1 MNPILSPINYNN
13 IDNDITSDGSI
24 FKEVISTDNE
34 WLSPEPTN
42 NVNIEY
48 KINDDNSLLYSGILN
63 KLDDYLVT
71 CITSMSLNETSIF
84 KVKTSLINQRFE
96 ELTDDYTN
104 IKIKLIAFNETINI
118 TQKLKKVVLQ
128 NGTGIK
134 SPISADIVNFKIVKL
149 ESNVDIYNSNTKL
162 LLNNVEI
169 QSEQFY
175 KYTEIDG
182 VKDTIL
188 SMKQNEI
195 CYFNYNDTEKDI
207 NSEYLIELCDWEPIL
222 MLDISKNIYAKIT
235 KKVETHIFDI
245 PVYDSIL
252 EYQIADS
259 YEELDNN
266 TTQHNVSEYKETYIL
281 DKCMANMKIG
291 EECILYEEDDKQRY
305 IRLLNITLPIDPST
319 LKPLE
324 KFNYAMEKK
333 EKGNKLFKREFY
345 DLAIGHYT
353 GALEGIK
360 VVDQVQLNEDNQEMI
375 PINTEE
381 KELQLINC
389 EKPEIK
395 DKAIEMVETENGLE
409 IQNKN
414 IPHEITKV
422 EPKDKN
428 IDVQKLYSTLHLNI
442 SLCNLKLKKYREVIT
457 SCKEAIR
464 FDNQNPKLY
473 YRLGYSYLQ
482 LNELDDAEKYLMY
495 ASSFNE
501 NNYEI
506 KRALLELKK
515 SQNIHRRKERELY
528 QGKLLTSKKT
538 INESKQNIINEISQL
553 AASTAISA
561 AADAHISAQVAE
573 TAASIA
579 ESTSNLETNKQESQ
593 IYEF

>member
-1 MNPILSPINYNN
+1 MNPILSPINYSN
-13 IDNDITSDGSI
+13 IDNDITSNGSI
-24 FKEVISTDNE
+24 YKEVLSSDNE
-34 WLSPEPTN
+34 WLSPESIN

-48 KINDDNSLLYSGILN
+48 KVNEDNSTLYSGILN
-63 KLDDYLVT
+63 QLDDYLVT
-71 CITSMSLNETSIF
+71 CITSMSINETSIF

-96 ELTDDYTN
+96 ELTDEYTH
-104 IKIKLIAFNETINI
+104 IKIKLIFFNEIVDI
-118 TQKLKKVVLQ
+118 TKNLQKIVLQ

-134 SPISADIVNFKIVKL
+134 SPISADIVNFKLVKL
-149 ESNVDIYNSNTKL
+149 ESNLDIYNSNIKSQL
-162 LLNNVEI
+162 DNVEI

-175 KYTEIDG
+175 KYTEIEG

-188 SMKQNEI
+188 SMNQNEI
-195 CYFNYNDTEKDI
+195 CYFNYKNKEEDTC
-207 NSEYLIELCDWEPIL
+207 SEYLIELCDWESIL

-235 KKVETHIFDI
+235 KKVETHLFNI

-252 EYQIADS
+252 EYQIADT

-291 EECILYEEDDKQRY
+291 EECILYEEDNKERC
-305 IRLLNITLPIDPST
+305 IRLLNITLPIDPSK
-319 LKPLE
+319 LKPIE
-324 KFNYAMEKK
+324 KFNYALEKK
-333 EKGNKLFKREFY
+333 DKGNKLFKREFY

-375 PINTEE
+375 PVTIGEQ
-381 KELQLINC
+381 KLELITC
-389 EKPEIK
+389 DKPEIK
-395 DKAIEMVETENGLE
+395 DESIEMVETENGLE

-414 IPHEITKV
+414 IPSEVTKV

-442 SLCNLKLKKYREVIT
+442 SICNMKLNKYREVIT
-457 SCKEAIR
+457 SCKEVIK

-506 KRALLELKK
+506 KRSLLELKK
-515 SQNIHRRKERELY
+515 SQNAHRRKERELY
-528 QGKLLTSKKT
+528 QGKLLTPSSKKNINDEKQNV
-538 INESKQNIINEISQL
+538 INEVSQL
-553 AASTAISA
+553 AVAAAKSA
-561 AADAHISAQVAE
+561 AADAAISAQVAE
-573 TAASIA
+573 TAASI
-579 ESTSNLETNKQESQ
+579 N
-593 IYEF
+593 F